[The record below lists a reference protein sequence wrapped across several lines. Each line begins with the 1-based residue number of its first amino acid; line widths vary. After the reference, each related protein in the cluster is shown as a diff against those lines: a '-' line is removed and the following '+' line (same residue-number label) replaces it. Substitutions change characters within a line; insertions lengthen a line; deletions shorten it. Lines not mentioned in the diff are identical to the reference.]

1 VYNRIMDATIENKLA
16 KYMQKLIAQQ
26 TRDNEMKRLRWV
38 EGMTLQKIADRYG
51 LTRSRV
57 QQITGKKAQE

>member
-1 VYNRIMDATIENKLA
+1 MDATIENKLA